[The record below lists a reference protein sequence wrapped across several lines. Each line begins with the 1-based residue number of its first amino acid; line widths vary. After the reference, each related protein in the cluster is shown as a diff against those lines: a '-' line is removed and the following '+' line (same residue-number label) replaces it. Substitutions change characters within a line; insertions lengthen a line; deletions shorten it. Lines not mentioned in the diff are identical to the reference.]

1 MLIYCH
7 LETKNAEVVSSEQKQ
22 PALEAAVDCHREGR
36 RPHSGT
42 DEEEHLKDGRSEVGC
57 ERRGGVRVDRRTRR
71 VAAHA
76 TDIRGVPQSQ
86 KTRMSI
92 FSYWRVAGRG
102 AAKNYGVAQDYL
114 WIRS

>member
-1 MLIYCH
+1 MPKSSAVSKSSQHSKRLS
-7 LETKNAEVVSSEQKQ
+7 TVAEKADASAAAPQTTQRKKKRPQRARNSVS
-22 PALEAAVDCHREGR
+22 
-36 RPHSGT
+36 
-42 DEEEHLKDGRSEVGC
+42 C

-86 KTRMSI
+86 KTRMSS
-92 FSYWRVAGRG
+92 FSYWRVAGRR

-114 WIRS
+114 WIRSSWDF